1 MLPVLFSN
9 YLSKETNSTMG
20 IKVKVEEKKS
30 YEIIVTNRRKE
41 FQFENFQIRII
52 LLRLLL
58 STLHG
63 RKFRDILNFPYFRI
77 IFTFTYRVVLKLGF
91 QNSWITVS
99 LIKLKVNKLTS
110 SRIPF

>member
-9 YLSKETNSTMG
+9 YLSKKINSTVG

-30 YEIIVTNRRKE
+30 YEIIVTNRGKE

-52 LLRLLL
+52 RLLL